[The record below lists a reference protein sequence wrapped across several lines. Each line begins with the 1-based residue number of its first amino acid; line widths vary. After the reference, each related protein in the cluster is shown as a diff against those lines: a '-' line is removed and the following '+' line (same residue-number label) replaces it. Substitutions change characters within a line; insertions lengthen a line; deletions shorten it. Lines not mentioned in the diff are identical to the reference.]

1 MLTHILHHLKDDH
14 RRYQRIFSCES
25 ADLFWRYFQS
35 QFRILIEKSGAGDL
49 AAEKKVPE
57 DYYVNYYCSAYIESV
72 KWWFQNG
79 LEITPE
85 ELASYFKRVI
95 Q

>member
-1 MLTHILHHLKDDH
+1 M
-14 RRYQRIFSCES
+14 
-25 ADLFWRYFQS
+25 
-35 QFRILIEKSGAGDL
+35 EKSGAGNL

-79 LEITPE
+79 LKITPE